1 MIIVKAWR
9 MARKVALETLRKAA
23 KVNEKD
29 DESFRED
36 LLKIARTT
44 ISSKLL
50 KYEKEHFA
58 QLAVDAVLRLKGSGN
73 LDYIQVIKKLGGSLK
88 DSYLDEG
95 FLLEKE
101 ISVGCPRRKEKA
113 RVLVANTS
121 MDYDKI
127 KIYGT
132 RVKADNMEK
141 VAEIEQAEKEKM
153 FDKV

>member
-58 QLAVDAVLRLKGSGN
+58 
-73 LDYIQVIKKLGGSLK
+73 
-88 DSYLDEG
+88 
-95 FLLEKE
+95 
-101 ISVGCPRRKEKA
+101 
-113 RVLVANTS
+113 
-121 MDYDKI
+121 
-127 KIYGT
+127 
-132 RVKADNMEK
+132 
-141 VAEIEQAEKEKM
+141 
-153 FDKV
+153 